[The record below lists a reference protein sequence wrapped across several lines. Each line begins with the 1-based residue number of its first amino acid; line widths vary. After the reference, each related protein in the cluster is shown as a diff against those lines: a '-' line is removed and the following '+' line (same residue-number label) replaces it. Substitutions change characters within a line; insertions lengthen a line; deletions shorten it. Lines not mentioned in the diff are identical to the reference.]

1 MEKQFLCEQCDAEY
15 EILHR
20 EPEKPSFCPFCGWQV
35 LVDEESDNNDHDWDD
50 E

>member
-1 MEKQFLCEQCDAEY
+1 MEKEFLCEQCDAEY

-20 EPEKPSFCPFCGWQV
+20 EKEKPSFCPFCGWQHPDED
-35 LVDEESDNNDHDWDD
+35 DEEDNTWDD